1 MFYKKRSHQDF
12 IGRTLKEG
20 LYQKDF
26 IKRTLLE
33 GLNQKYLIKTS
44 LALPIAIAEN
54 ITD

>member
-1 MFYKKRSHQDF
+1 MK
-12 IGRTLKEG
+12 G